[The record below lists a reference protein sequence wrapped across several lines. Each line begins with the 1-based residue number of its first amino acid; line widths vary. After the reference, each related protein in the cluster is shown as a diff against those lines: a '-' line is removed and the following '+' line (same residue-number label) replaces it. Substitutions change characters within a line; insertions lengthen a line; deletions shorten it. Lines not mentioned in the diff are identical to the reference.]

1 MNDVLAI
8 KELIGKDDYIIP
20 IYQRDF
26 AWRRDDLKCLVK
38 DIDRARCENVKE
50 YYIGTLVTFKKDNY
64 YEVVDGQQRLTA
76 LTILLSL
83 FNLSD
88 SLNLHFEARSES
100 EYALSRIKERDI
112 EDDKN
117 HIFYKS
123 YRYFND
129 FLRDLDK
136 ERFFDYLINNVYI
149 LRLCLDETID
159 LNHYFEIMNSRQ
171 VQSKETDI
179 LYSKLIDLADDDKDH
194 EIIRIV
200 WNALSHF
207 DRFIQQGMAER
218 IWNRFYYGDSIA
230 PLLDSSAEEWWENA
244 KTHIEG
250 DSDDFIG
257 SIDSA
262 LIFTNEEHIRAKVR
276 EENNIPH
283 YSLID
288 FPEFI
293 AIAAEIIYKIKVPH
307 DDKLFLL
314 TFSDFKPIKTIDDV
328 KFFIHALLKLR
339 FLFDTYIVKIANGQW
354 NLSRYIDVSDFVDT
368 FGTLNGSL
376 CAIESLYASSLDDSW
391 IEDSLLYLNENPHLE
406 GDELLDYLKNLLDKY
421 NGERYELYKDKYL
434 STSAL
439 SDPDM
444 IIVDGKLQ
452 KA

>member
-8 KELIGKDDYIIP
+8 KELLGKDEYIIP

-26 AWRRDDLKCLVK
+26 AWRREDLKCLVK
-38 DIDRARCENVKE
+38 DIDRARCEGVKE
-50 YYIGTLVTFKKDNY
+50 YYIGTLVTFKRDSS

-83 FNLSD
+83 SELKD
-88 SLNLHFEARSES
+88 SINLHFEARSKS
-100 EYALSRIKERDI
+100 EYALARIKERDI
-112 EDDKN
+112 EIDSN
-117 HIFYKS
+117 HIFYSS

-129 FLRDLDK
+129 FLRDVDK
-136 ERFFDYLINNVYI
+136 ASFFDYLINNVYI
-149 LRLCLDETID
+149 LRLSLDESID

-171 VQSKETDI
+171 LQSKETDV
-179 LYSKLIDLADDDKDH
+179 LYSKLLDLASDDKDH

-230 PLLDSSAEEWWENA
+230 PLLDSTADEWWNNA
-244 KTHIEG
+244 KTHVEG

-262 LIFTNEEHIRAKVR
+262 LLFSNEEHIRAKVR

-293 AIAAEIIYKIKVPH
+293 AIASEIIYKIKVPH

-314 TFSDFKPIKTIDDV
+314 TFSDFEFIKTMDDV
-328 KFFIHALLKLR
+328 RFFIHSLLKLR
-339 FLFDTYIVKIANGQW
+339 FLFDTYIVKLANNQW
-354 NLSRYIDVSDFVDT
+354 NLSRYIDVNDFVDT
-368 FGTLNGSL
+368 FGKLNGAL
-376 CAIESLYASSLDDSW
+376 CAIESLYASSLDDRW
-391 IEDSLLYLNENPHLE
+391 IEDSLSYLYDNPHLE
-406 GDELLDYLKNLLDKY
+406 GEELLGFFKSLLDKY
-421 NGERYELYKDKYL
+421 SGERYELYKEKYL
-434 STSAL
+434 SSNGL
-439 SDPDM
+439 SDPEL